1 LPTRQFASARQFLSA
16 RQLKPIRQL
25 MPIRRQ
31 MSTRP
36 LMPIRRLLPTRRLWF
51 KVGAVAG
58 AGAVAFSIGAVAGA
72 RADGGTSRAGTATGR
87 AAAGTRSSQVV
98 AKPIS
103 PTPLSAAAQAALR
116 AESGELAKLSIQQQA
131 GQRVVYS
138 YSGLNPPAR
147 LLYLIRHGEVGGVI
161 FFGENISSEPQIAK
175 VISELNAANAAKS
188 NPARGYPLMLMTDQ
202 EGGEVRRLPGAPVM
216 SEKQIGE
223 SAHPAAE
230 AKKAGKGAAKN
241 LLGVGMNINLA
252 PVLDVYRK
260 PGDFDD
266 QYQRSY
272 SMNPHVVSSAGAAFI
287 SAQQAGHVAATA
299 KHFPGL
305 GTASAQQNTDERP
318 VTLQVKLATLRK
330 VDEYPYKA
338 AIKAGVKLVMV
349 SWAVYPALDKSR
361 PAGLSAKVVQ
371 GELEKRLGFTGV
383 TITDSLGA
391 GALEHYGTTGN
402 RAQLA
407 AQAGMDI
414 ILCSSQTASQGV
426 ACMNGLASGYRK
438 GVLPKSQFEASVA
451 EVLQLRS
458 GLAK

>member
-1 LPTRQFASARQFLSA
+1 LLTRQ
-16 RQLKPIRQL
+16 
-25 MPIRRQ
+25 
-31 MSTRP
+31 
-36 LMPIRRLLPTRRLWF
+36 LWI
-51 KVGAVAG
+51 KISAVAG
-58 AGAVAFSIGAVAGA
+58 AGAIAFSIGAIAGG
-72 RADGGTSRAGTATGR
+72 RADGGTSRAGSATGR
-87 AAAGTRSSQVV
+87 AAAGTRSSEVT
-98 AKPIS
+98 ARPI
-103 PTPLSAAAQAALR
+103 PATPLTAAAQAALR
-116 AESGELAKLSIQQQA
+116 AEQGELAKLTTQQQA

-147 LLYLIRHGEVGGVI
+147 LLYLIRHGQVGGVI
-161 FFGENISSEPQIAK
+161 FFGQNISSEPQITK
-175 VISELNAANAAKS
+175 VIKQLDAANSAKT

-230 AKKAGKGAAKN
+230 ARAAGRGAAAN
-241 LLGVGMNINLA
+241 LLGVGMNINLG
-252 PVLDVYRK
+252 PVLDVFRTA
-260 PGDFDD
+260 GDFDD
-266 QYQRSY
+266 KYHRSY

-287 SAQQAGHVAATA
+287 TAQQAGHVAATA

-318 VTLQVKLATLRK
+318 VTLKVKLSTLRS
-330 VDEYPYKA
+330 VDEFPYVA
-338 AIKAGVKLVMV
+338 AITAGVKLVMV
-349 SWAVYPALDKSR
+349 SWAVYPALDRSR

-371 GELEKRLGFTGV
+371 SELEKRLGFTGV

-391 GALEHYGTTGN
+391 GALEHYGSTGN

-426 ACMNGLASGYRK
+426 ACMNGLASGYRN
-438 GVLPKSQFEASVA
+438 GVLPKSQFEAAVA
-451 EVLQLRS
+451 QVLLLRS
-458 GLAK
+458 GLAS

>member
-1 LPTRQFASARQFLSA
+1 MPAAARKPPLPTRQAL
-16 RQLKPIRQL
+16 P
-25 MPIRRQ
+25 
-31 MSTRP
+31 TRP
-36 LMPIRRLLPTRRLWF
+36 PLASRRLFATRRLWV

-58 AGAVAFSIGAVAGA
+58 AGALAFTIGAIAGG
-72 RADGGTSRAGTATGR
+72 RANGGTSKPGTATSR
-87 AAAGTRSSQVV
+87 APARSRSSHVV
-98 AKPIS
+98 ARRIS
-103 PTPLSAAAQAALR
+103 ATPLTPAAQAALA
-116 AESGELAKLSIQQQA
+116 AERSELAKLTTQQQA

-147 LLYLIRHGEVGGVI
+147 LLSLIKQGEVGGVI
-161 FFGENISSEPQIAK
+161 FFGQNISSEPQITS
-175 VISELNAANAAKS
+175 VIAELDAANASTS
-188 NPARGYPLMLMTDQ
+188 NPARAYPLMLMTDQ

-223 SAHPAAE
+223 SKHPAAE
-230 AKKAGKGAAKN
+230 AAKAGTGAAAN

-272 SMNPHVVSSAGAAFI
+272 SMNPKVVSAAGAAFI
-287 SAQQAGHVAATA
+287 TAQQAGDVAATA

-318 VTLQVKLATLRK
+318 VTLRVKLSTLRS
-330 VDEYPYKA
+330 VDEYPYVA

-371 GELEKRLGFTGV
+371 GELEQRLGFTGV

-391 GALEHYGTTGN
+391 GALEHYGSTGN

-407 AQAGMDI
+407 AQAGMDV

-426 ACMNGLASGYRK
+426 ACMNGLASGYSK
-438 GVLPKSQFEASVA
+438 GVLPESQFEAAVA
-451 EVLQLRS
+451 QVLQLRS